1 MLQRFLIILPRRERL
16 SIPVVHHLSAGAHR
30 HAGLGHS
37 PFTRILKYLFS
48 IKYLTAGNDVFPENA
63 YLLKRCGRKL
73 STETYVISLV
83 ITYRVPLL
91 CLLITLPGM
100 STLYVTSENP

>member
-63 YLLKRCGRKL
+63 YPLKRCERKL
-73 STETYVISLV
+73 STETYAISLV
-83 ITYRVPLL
+83 ITYRIPL
-91 CLLITLPGM
+91 
-100 STLYVTSENP
+100 